1 MGLFKQTGNDLNVI
15 TEIASGNTFDISFI
29 PEEYTHPACKIALSA
44 TRMRVR

>member
-15 TEIASGNTFDISFI
+15 SEIASGNTFDISFI